1 MISVT
6 LSSFLLKSFHLTEL
20 LSSILTLIIM
30 NISIRILT
38 AKSLHLVLTL
48 QRACTVLLISLMTS
62 LEDALILFLLME
74 RRLTLLLLVYRGFT
88 MFTILLLLLP
98 LQESFLL
105 IWSIS
110 RQVFLTLRVLTED
123 LRRRV
128 HLTVLLSLMIMHITL
143 MKSVLL

>member
-1 MISVT
+1 M
-6 LSSFLLKSFHLTEL
+6 
-20 LSSILTLIIM
+20 
-30 NISIRILT
+30 
-38 AKSLHLVLTL
+38 VLTL

-98 LQESFLL
+98 LQESYLL

-110 RQVFLTLRVLTED
+110 KQVFLTLRVLTED
-123 LRRRV
+123 LRRKA
-128 HLTVLLSLMIMHITL
+128 HLTVLLSLMIMPITL